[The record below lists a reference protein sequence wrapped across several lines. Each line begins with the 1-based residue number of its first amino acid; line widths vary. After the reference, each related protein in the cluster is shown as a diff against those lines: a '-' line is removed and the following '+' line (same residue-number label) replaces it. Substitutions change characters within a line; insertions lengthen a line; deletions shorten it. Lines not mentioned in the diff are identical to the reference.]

1 MINLTYEYR
10 ILPTRQQE
18 LTMLAWLE
26 TCRKVYN
33 YALRERKDWA
43 NSRKCHVNACS
54 LMQEYIIPPDAPYPN
69 YPRQCK
75 ALTVAKKSIPEL
87 KDVLAQ
93 VLQQTLNT
101 LDKAFDGM
109 RVRGF
114 GYPRFKKPG
123 TMRSFLFPSMGVNPL
138 RGNKINLP
146 KIGEVKLRLSRPL
159 PEGFAL
165 KQCRIVKRV
174 SGWYA
179 MLVLSAD
186 LNIPAPMPHG
196 TPLGIDLG
204 LLSFVAT
211 SNGELIHRP
220 KFYVDAQSKLK
231 LLQRNSKRKIK
242 GSNNWVKYQS
252 TVAKLHEHISN
263 SRKDYHFK
271 VAHHLCNQAG
281 MIFAED
287 LNLAGCASGMLAK
300 HCLDAGWG
308 QFLQILEYVCWKRGV
323 YFARVDAKGTS
334 QTCPQCGTHTGKK
347 TLAERVHKCNE
358 CGYETDRDVA
368 AAQVVMQRGCLAVGH
383 TVSKLVEGKV
393 IGLPLMQESPGF
405 NNPSAAKIV

>member
-1 MINLTYEYR
+1 MLNLTYEYK
-10 ILPTRQQE
+10 IQPTSEQTA
-18 LTMLAWLE
+18 TMLSWLE

-33 YALRERKDWA
+33 YALRERKDWS
-43 NSRKCHVNACS
+43 NSRKCRVNACS
-54 LMQEYIIPPDAPYPN
+54 LRHEYIIQADAPYPN

-75 ALTVAKKSIPEL
+75 ALATAKNHIPEL
-87 KDVLAQ
+87 KVPYSH

-101 LDKAFDGM
+101 LDKAFDSM
-109 RVRGF
+109 RIKGF
-114 GYPRFKKPG
+114 GFPRFKKPG
-123 TMRSFLFPSMGVNPL
+123 QMRSFLFPSMGVNPL
-138 RGNKINLP
+138 VGNKLKLP
-146 KIGEVKLRLSRPL
+146 KLGWVSIRLSRPL

-186 LNIPAPMPHG
+186 VDVPRPMPNGH
-196 TPLGIDLG
+196 PLGIDLG

-231 LLQRNSKRKIK
+231 LLQRNLLRKTK
-242 GSNNWVKYQS
+242 GANNWIKYQS
-252 TVAKLHEHISN
+252 KVAKLHEYISN

-271 VAHHLCNQAG
+271 VAHYLCNQAG

-287 LNLAGCASGMLAK
+287 LNLKALASGMLAK

-334 QTCPQCGTHTGKK
+334 QTCPECGTYTGIK
-347 TLAERVHKCNE
+347 TLAERIHKCDE

-368 AAQVVMQRGCLAVGH
+368 AAIVVMQRGCVAVGQ
-383 TVSKLVEGKV
+383 TVVKLNEGSGSGV
-393 IGLPLMQESPGF
+393 PMI
-405 NNPSAAKIV
+405 